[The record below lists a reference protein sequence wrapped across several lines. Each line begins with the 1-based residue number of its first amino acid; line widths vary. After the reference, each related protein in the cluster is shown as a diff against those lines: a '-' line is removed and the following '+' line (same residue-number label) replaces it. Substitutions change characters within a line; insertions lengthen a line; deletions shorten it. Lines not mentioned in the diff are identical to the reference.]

1 MYTTCYW
8 SEVVQ
13 MDLYKLQNIDDLEVC
28 NAYSDIIIEKL
39 DIIAIG
45 NKYFSE
51 MQEDFVRCSMLVE
64 KIIDK
69 LSKTSMWDKVKI
81 NLWKN
86 RMHFI
91 CKK

>member
-1 MYTTCYW
+1 MMQVRKTIMLSLT
-8 SEVVQ
+8 
-13 MDLYKLQNIDDLEVC
+13 
-28 NAYSDIIIEKL
+28 IE
-39 DIIAIG
+39 
-45 NKYFSE
+45 NSFVRE
-51 MQEDFVRCSMLVE
+51 EDFVRCSMLVE

-69 LSKTSMWDKVKI
+69 PSKTSMWDKVKI

>member
-1 MYTTCYW
+1 MLSLTMEN
-8 SEVVQ
+8 SFVRE
-13 MDLYKLQNIDDLEVC
+13 
-28 NAYSDIIIEKL
+28 
-39 DIIAIG
+39 
-45 NKYFSE
+45 
-51 MQEDFVRCSMLVE
+51 EDCVRCSMLVE

-69 LSKTSMWDKVKI
+69 PCKTSMWDKVKI

>member
-1 MYTTCYW
+1 M
-8 SEVVQ
+8 
-13 MDLYKLQNIDDLEVC
+13 LQVRKTIMLSLTMENSFVRE
-28 NAYSDIIIEKL
+28 
-39 DIIAIG
+39 
-45 NKYFSE
+45 
-51 MQEDFVRCSMLVE
+51 EDCVRCSMLVE

-69 LSKTSMWDKVKI
+69 PCKTSMWDKVKI